1 MNITVQTC
9 GLAVLALLLF
19 FLQSHRALGLYRE
32 KIFRIIIYTITLSLI
47 LDVLSLVAIEL
58 LGVLPQPFVEFVCKL
73 YLDMLMWGV
82 WAALLYVLCDAL
94 PELVHRR
101 VLRDLAIANVVA
113 SIIFFALPIY
123 IYDAEVVYTYGPST
137 LFVYACAVVYIT
149 SITVCA
155 IVYRKRINKRRF
167 AAIGVWMTIWC
178 CAMALQFFNQGLLV
192 VGFASALGVL
202 ILFVVMENPEAN
214 IDKRLGCFNAYAL
227 SEYLAALFEKDEPFS
242 VLELSLESRNI
253 IEGKVVPV
261 ASYYPSVLKIA
272 LKHHDVRVFKNV
284 NLSLV
289 LVSSSEE
296 TLRTVAQE
304 ILETFRDDELFMSYT
319 GFVLTSQGQAFST
332 MMDLFNFLFYVRSG
346 ASGTR
351 AGLIEADEEA
361 LARYRE
367 KYLVEQ
373 EIAAAL
379 REDRVEVFFQPI
391 YSNGHASFT
400 SAEALVRIRR
410 NDGSLMPPGAF
421 IPVAEENGQIVQLG
435 DRVFEKVC
443 AFLHEHDAAQ
453 LGLHY
458 VEVNLSVVQCGQPT
472 LASQLIATAQRYG
485 VDPAR
490 INLEITETA
499 SVSSRMVLLRNMEAL
514 IDYGFTFSLDDFGKG
529 ESNLM
534 YVVEMPVSIVKLD
547 YDITKAFFST
557 DKACQVVRAV
567 VGMAHGMGLQ
577 LVSEG
582 VETAD
587 EAAAMRAEGIDY
599 IQGYFY
605 SKPLPAADFVSFL
618 RSNNAA

>member
-9 GLAVLALLLF
+9 GLAILALLLF

-32 KIFRIIIYTITLSLI
+32 KVFRIVIYTITLSLI
-47 LDVLSLVAIEL
+47 LDVLSLVVIEL
-58 LGVLPQPFVEFVCKL
+58 LGVLPQPFVEFVCKF
-73 YLDMLMWGV
+73 YLDMLMWGI
-82 WAALLYVLCDAL
+82 WAALLYMLCDAL

-101 VLRDLAIANVVA
+101 VLRILAAANVVA

-123 IYDAEVVYTYGPST
+123 IYDAEVVYTYGPAT
-137 LFVYACAVVYIT
+137 LFVYGCAVVYIA

-178 CAMALQFFNQGLLV
+178 GAMALQFFNQGLLV

-214 IDKRLGCFNAYAL
+214 LDKRLGCFNAYAL
-227 SEYLAALFEKDEPFS
+227 SEYLAALFEKGEPFS
-242 VLELSLESRNI
+242 VLELSLENRNI
-253 IEGKVVPV
+253 AEGKVVPV
-261 ASYYPSVLKIA
+261 SSYYPGVLKIA
-272 LKHHDVRVFKNV
+272 LKYHDVRVFKNV
-284 NLSLV
+284 SLSLV

-296 TLRTVAQE
+296 SLRAIARE
-304 ILETFRDDELFMSYT
+304 ILDTFRDDELFMGYT
-319 GFVLTSQGQAFST
+319 SAVLTSQGGAFSNMT
-332 MMDLFNFLFYVRSG
+332 DLFNFLFYVRSG
-346 ASGTR
+346 ASG
-351 AGLIEADEEA
+351 AKASLLEADADA
-361 LARYRE
+361 LTRYRE
-367 KYLVEQ
+367 KHLVEQ

-391 YSNGHASFT
+391 YSNGHSSFT

-410 NDGSLMPPGAF
+410 KDGSLMPPGAF

-443 AFLHEHDAAQ
+443 AFLQEHDTAQ

-458 VEVNLSVVQCGQPT
+458 VEINLSVVQCGQPT
-472 LASQLIATAQRYG
+472 LASQLIATSQRYG

-547 YDITKAFFST
+547 YDITKAFFNT

-567 VGMAHGMGLQ
+567 VSMAHGMGLQ

-582 VETAD
+582 IETAD

-618 RSNNAA
+618 RTNNAA